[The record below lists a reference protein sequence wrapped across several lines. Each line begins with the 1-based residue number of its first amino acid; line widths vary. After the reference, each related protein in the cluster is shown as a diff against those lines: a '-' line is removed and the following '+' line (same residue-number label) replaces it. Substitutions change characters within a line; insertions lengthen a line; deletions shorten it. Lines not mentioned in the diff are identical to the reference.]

1 MIQNTR
7 TGMASVAG
15 TSLYYELTGEGPT
28 LVLAH
33 ANPADH
39 TLWDNQMD
47 ALSAHYRVL
56 RYDQRDVG
64 QSEGAAGPFSH
75 HEDLNGLLETLGI
88 QQAHFIGLSNGSMVV
103 TDFAVSYPDKVLS
116 LVLTSPAVSGFEF
129 SGEPPQTLV
138 ALWTALGQGDLENA
152 AEVATRI
159 WADGPSRTPEQVDP
173 GFRGRF
179 KRMAREEL
187 KSMLP
192 DAEQP
197 QQLEPPALGRL
208 GEITV
213 PTLIILGDKDDP
225 SISEIGETL
234 HTGIGGSKKVVISGA
249 AHMLNMEEPEAFN
262 QAVMDFLERQRA
274 SA

>member
-1 MIQNTR
+1 MIQNTQ

-15 TSLYYELTGEGPT
+15 ASLYYELTGEGPT

-39 TLWDNQMD
+39 TMWDDQMD
-47 ALSAHYRVL
+47 ALSARYRVL
-56 RYDQRDVG
+56 RYDQRGVG

-88 QQAHFIGLSNGSMVV
+88 EQAHFIGLSNGSMVV
-103 TDFAVSYPDKVLS
+103 TDFALSYPEKVLS
-116 LVLTSPAVSGFEF
+116 LVLASPVVSGFEF

-152 AEVATRI
+152 AELATRI

-187 KSMLP
+187 KVMLP
-192 DAEQP
+192 GAEQP

-213 PTLIILGDKDDP
+213 PTLIILGDMDDP

-234 HTGIGGSKKVVISGA
+234 HTGIGGSKK
-249 AHMLNMEEPEAFN
+249 
-262 QAVMDFLERQRA
+262 A
-274 SA
+274 SPYKTGRIVR